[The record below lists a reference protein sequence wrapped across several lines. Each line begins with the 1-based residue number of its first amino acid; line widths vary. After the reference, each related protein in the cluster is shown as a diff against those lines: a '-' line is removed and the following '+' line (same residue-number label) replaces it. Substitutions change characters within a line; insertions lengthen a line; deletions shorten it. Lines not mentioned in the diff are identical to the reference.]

1 MKKIRGVTT
10 ADQKAKQRLITTVF
24 VVAIFVVIALVIVLV
39 AIIESYKTVT
49 VDILV
54 APKNAVVTLN
64 GDTYSNGKHRLEP
77 GEYEINITHSE
88 LEPYHKTVEFTDGE
102 EVKIYIYLTGPDG
115 DMSWYLTHPD
125 DDMTVT
131 AIGDYYANEKSQ
143 QYVVSDP
150 VFAVTPYYDYNN
162 GFRINAAR
170 NDDGKVEIIVYLYT
184 CDDEKVEDLKA
195 NAHKWLDQQQLEL
208 DKYTVTY
215 KYCDV

>member
-1 MKKIRGVTT
+1 MKKLKATT
-10 ADQKAKQRLITTVF
+10 ADQKAKQRLVTTVF
-24 VVAIFVVIALVIVLV
+24 VAAIFVVIVLVIVLV

-54 APKNAVVTLN
+54 APQDAVVTLN
-64 GDTYSNGKHRLEP
+64 GDKYSNGKHRLEP
-77 GEYEINITHSE
+77 GEYEISITHSE
-88 LEPYHKTVEFTDGE
+88 LEPYHKTVEFADGE
-102 EVKIYIYLTGPDG
+102 EVKIYLYLTGPDG
-115 DMSWYLTHPD
+115 DMSWYLTHPN

-131 AIGDYYANEKSQ
+131 TIGDYYANEKSQ
-143 QYVVSDP
+143 QYVASDP

-184 CDDEKVEDLKA
+184 CDDGKVEGLKA
-195 NAHKWLDQQQLEL
+195 NARSWLEQQGLEL
-208 DKYTVTY
+208 DKYTMTY